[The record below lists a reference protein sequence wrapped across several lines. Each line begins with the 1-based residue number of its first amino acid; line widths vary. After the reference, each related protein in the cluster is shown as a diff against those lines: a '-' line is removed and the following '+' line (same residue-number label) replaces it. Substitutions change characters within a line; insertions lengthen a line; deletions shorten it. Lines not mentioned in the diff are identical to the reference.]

1 MSNQTTEATSPATS
15 AANPPIRDASIVAG
29 TGIVLMA
36 ALGVFG
42 NLVVIEADVLAQEGL
57 FRVAVVALYL
67 VVVLDVV
74 VAWALLHVFSPVN
87 QQVSHLAAWFRL
99 AYAAVFAVAISQ
111 LVSVPKRDVFED
123 IWSAGLILFGAHL
136 VLIGWLAYRSG
147 YVPRWLGILLVVA
160 GAGYA
165 FDSFAGVLT
174 PDFPI
179 TVSTVTFLG
188 EFLLAVWLLI
198 RGRHT
203 VVARNDDG
211 I

>member
-1 MSNQTTEATSPATS
+1 
-15 AANPPIRDASIVAG
+15 
-29 TGIVLMA
+29 
-36 ALGVFG
+36 G